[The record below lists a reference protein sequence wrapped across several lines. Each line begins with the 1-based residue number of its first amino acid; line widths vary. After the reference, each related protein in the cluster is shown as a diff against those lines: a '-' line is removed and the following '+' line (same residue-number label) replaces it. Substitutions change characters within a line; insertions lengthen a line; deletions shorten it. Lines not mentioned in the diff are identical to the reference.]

1 MTALYILSGLALGG
15 ITFIAYLLWKNQST
29 GDSQANQ
36 KIGELKNALIEIK
49 SERDEQAGKSKQ
61 LFAELTSVKA
71 DAKAISADR
80 DMLQKKVHQYEEE
93 KARKEK
99 EQELSIQ
106 RLATAEKNFEAEK
119 ARVIREEEE
128 RRERAAAER
137 DRMWNEHENKVVS
150 ELTDLCNQPQLLFQ
164 TFDNQNL
171 PEGFHGSLKPDFMIA
186 FLEQYV
192 IFDVKVSE
200 AKNLQT
206 YINDQVKKTAQKVK
220 GNEKIYNSI
229 FLIVPTVAIK
239 DLKKRAFYEE
249 GFNFFV
255 VSPESIAPL
264 LALFK
269 KIESYEIAEAM
280 DPQER
285 ENIVDLIA
293 AFHFHISTRN
303 AHELGMMLHGL
314 ETLSKAEKANP
325 ELVAEA
331 MIKKAKMRNVNLN
344 TAETKQLVANPEE
357 VTKQLL
363 ELVNPKAKI
372 SKDDLGNATLEE

>member
-1 MTALYILSGLALGG
+1 KADTKA
-15 ITFIAYLLWKNQST
+15 
-29 GDSQANQ
+29 
-36 KIGELKNALIEIK
+36 IGA
-49 SERDEQAGKSKQ
+49 ERD
-61 LFAELTSVKA
+61 L
-71 DAKAISADR
+71 
-80 DMLQKKVHQYEEE
+80 LQKKVNQFEEE
-93 KARKEK
+93 RARKEK
-99 EQELSIQ
+99 EQEVSIQ
-106 RLATAEKNFEAEK
+106 RLATAEKNFESEK

-128 RRERAAAER
+128 RRAFESQER

-150 ELTDLCNQPQLLFQ
+150 ELTDLCNQPQLSF
-164 TFDNQNL
+164 TSYDNQNL
-171 PEGFHGSLKPDFMIA
+171 PEGFHGSLKPDFMIE

-220 GNEKIYNSI
+220 GNDKIYSSI
-229 FLIVPTVAIK
+229 FLVVPTVAIK
-239 DLKKRAFYEE
+239 DLKKKSFYEE

-269 KIESYEIAEAM
+269 KIESYEFAEAM

-285 ENIVDLIA
+285 ENIVDLVA

-314 ETLSKAEKANP
+314 ETLSKAEKVQP

-331 MIKKAKMRNVNLN
+331 IIKKAKMRNINLS

-357 VTKQLL
+357 VAEQLL

-372 SKDDLGNATLEE
+372 SKDDLGDATLT

>member
-1 MTALYILSGLALGG
+1 MPLYILTGLALAG
-15 ITFIAYLLWKNQST
+15 IGFIAFLSWKSQT
-29 GDSQANQ
+29 GGDSHLNQ
-36 KIGELKNALIEIK
+36 KIGELKNSLTEMK
-49 SERDEQAGKSKQ
+49 TEKDELAGKAKQ
-61 LFAELTSVKA
+61 LFAELTNAKA
-71 DAKAISADR
+71 DTKAIGAER
-80 DMLQKKVHQYEEE
+80 DLLQKKVNQFEEE
-93 KARKEK
+93 RARKEK
-99 EQELSIQ
+99 EQEVSIQ
-106 RLATAEKNFEAEK
+106 RLATAEKNFESEK

-128 RRERAAAER
+128 RRAFESQER

-150 ELTDLCNQPQLLFQ
+150 ELTDLCNQPQLSF
-164 TFDNQNL
+164 TSYDNQNL
-171 PEGFHGSLKPDFMIA
+171 PEGFHGSLKPDFMIE

-220 GNEKIYNSI
+220 GNDKIYSSI
-229 FLIVPTVAIK
+229 FLVVPTVAIK
-239 DLKKRAFYEE
+239 DLKKKSFYEE

-269 KIESYEIAEAM
+269 KIESYEFAEAM

-285 ENIVDLIA
+285 ENIVDLVA

-314 ETLSKAEKANP
+314 ETLSKAEKVQP

-331 MIKKAKMRNVNLN
+331 IIKKAKMRNINLS

-357 VTKQLL
+357 VAEQLL

-372 SKDDLGNATLEE
+372 SKDDLGDATLT

>member
-1 MTALYILSGLALGG
+1 MIPLYFLLGLTLIGVLC
-15 ITFIAYLLWKNQST
+15 TVFLVWRSDTST
-29 GDSQANQ
+29 GNQ
-36 KIGELKNALIEIK
+36 ENQTIGEFKNALAK
-49 SERDEQAGKSKQ
+49 MTSERDEQAGKSKQ
-61 LFAELTSVKA
+61 LFAELTNAKA
-71 DAKAISADR
+71 DTKAISAER
-80 DMLQKKVHQYEEE
+80 DLLQKRVNQFEEE
-93 KARKEK
+93 KLRREK
-99 EQELSIQ
+99 EQEVSIH

-119 ARVIREEEE
+119 ARVIHEEES
-128 RRERAAAER
+128 RRQQEVAER

-150 ELTDLCNQPQLLFQ
+150 ELTDLCNQPQTSF
-164 TFDNQNL
+164 TSFDNQNL
-171 PEGFHGSLKPDFMIA
+171 PEGFHGSLKPDFMIE

-220 GNEKIYNSI
+220 GNDKIYSSV
-229 FLIVPTVAIK
+229 FLVVPTIAIK
-239 DLKKRAFYEE
+239 DLRKKSFYEE

-269 KIESYEIAEAM
+269 KIESYEFAEAM
-280 DPQER
+280 DPKER
-285 ENIVDLIA
+285 ESIVDLIA

-314 ETLSKAEKANP
+314 ETLSKAEQAHP
-325 ELVAEA
+325 DLVTEA
-331 MIKKAKMRNVNLN
+331 LVKKAKMRNINVN
-344 TAETKQLVANPEE
+344 TAETKQLVSNPEE
-357 VTKQLL
+357 VAKQLL

-372 SKDDLGNATLEE
+372 TNDDL